1 MVVLRLKKM
10 GRIHRPFYR
19 LSAMDKRSPRDGAVI
34 EALGWF
40 DPLGP
45 DGKQWNLNAD
55 RIVHWLAAGAQP
67 SETVVD
73 LLKRAN
79 ITPTVGKGKRP
90 ISKQYEVTR
99 ARGHTKLK
107 PPAAP
112 AKK

>member
-45 DGKQWNLNAD
+45 AGKQWDLKSE
-55 RIVHWLAAGAQP
+55 RITHWLSVGAQP

-73 LLKRAN
+73 LLKRASIAFN
-79 ITPTVGKGKRP
+79 VGKGKRP

-99 ARGHTKLK
+99 ARGHTKVK
-107 PPAAP
+107 PAAQP